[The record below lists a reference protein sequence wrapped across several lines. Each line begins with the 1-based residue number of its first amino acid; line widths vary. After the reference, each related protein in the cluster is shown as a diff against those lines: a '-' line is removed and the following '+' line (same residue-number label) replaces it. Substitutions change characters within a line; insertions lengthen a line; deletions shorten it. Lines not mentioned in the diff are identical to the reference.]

1 MKKIVKKSVKKLAIK
16 KSVKLVEKPLVEKPI
31 ESLYSLSLKIGENT
45 YETQG
50 DTILECI
57 QKLKPLTWK
66 LNGYIVLTSGEKRAE
81 RFLPVFKMK
90 QIFRGNKFHKMIL
103 SKLLRM
109 LLK

>member
-1 MKKIVKKSVKKLAIK
+1 MKKTIKKISIKKPTKKSFII
-16 KSVKLVEKPLVEKPI
+16 EKPAKTI
-31 ESLYSLSLKIGENT
+31 EPAYSLSLKIGENT

-103 SKLLRM
+103 SKLLGM
-109 LLK
+109 ILK